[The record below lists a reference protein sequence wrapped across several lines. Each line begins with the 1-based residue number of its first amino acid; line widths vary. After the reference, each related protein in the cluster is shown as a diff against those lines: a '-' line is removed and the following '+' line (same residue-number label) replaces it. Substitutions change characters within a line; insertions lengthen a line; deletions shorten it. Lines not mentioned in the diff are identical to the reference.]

1 MVAITIC
8 SDFGAQKNK
17 VSHKPVVNVGEHWK
31 SLEDRSQERKKPV
44 VGGFQEDRI
53 CAGELAALLLV
64 R

>member
-1 MVAITIC
+1 MAAITIL

-31 SLEDRSQERKKPV
+31 RLEDRSQERKKPV
-44 VGGFQEDRI
+44 VAGFQEDRT
-53 CAGELAALLLV
+53 CAGGLAALRLV